1 MAQQLRVLVALPED
15 LSLIHSCHIR
25 QPQLPLTPSLEDM
38 MFLVSTVI
46 FIHVKIST
54 YRHTHEHALK
64 NNLNTNRTDG
74 FKFLLTF
81 YPV

>member
-1 MAQQLRVLVALPED
+1 MAQQLSVLVALPED

-64 NNLNTNRTDG
+64 NNLKINRTDG